1 MEYDGIKGKVAVVTG
16 SGGGIGEA
24 YAKGLAA
31 QGAHVVVAEIKE
43 DDGERVAREI
53 REQGGEA
60 MFAAVDVGSEASTLA
75 LAEEVKGALGGID
88 LLVNNA
94 AIFGDMKMD
103 SLIGID
109 YESQEGEVAVNPLF
123 LQHLGSFDAFPGG
136 GNFDQNPIVADAGIV
151 VQTNQ
156 LAPFF
161 NRGVGVKTQASIH
174 LR

>member
-60 MFAAVDVGSEASTLA
+60 MFSAVDVGSEASTLA

-109 YESQEGEVAVNPLF
+109 YEYY
-123 LQHLGSFDAFPGG
+123 QHLS
-136 GNFDQNPIVADAGIV
+136 
-151 VQTNQ
+151 
-156 LAPFF
+156 L
-161 NRGVGVKTQASIH
+161 IH
-174 LR
+174 I

>member
-1 MEYDGIKGKVAVVTG
+1 MNVSLTWLKERLDFGSRSLEEVCDLLTFAGIEIEGLQE
-16 SGGGIGEA
+16 IGV
-24 YAKGLAA
+24 KSD
-31 QGAHVVVAEIKE
+31 QIVVAEIKE

-109 YESQEGEVAVNPLF
+109 YEYY
-123 LQHLGSFDAFPGG
+123 QHYQYYQYYQYDDYYHYFQYCQYYMDYPYYHYYH
-136 GNFDQNPIVADAGIV
+136 DYQ
-151 VQTNQ
+151 
-156 LAPFF
+156 
-161 NRGVGVKTQASIH
+161 
-174 LR
+174 